1 MAVKIWTSLSPAVQL
16 NTQNNQGTNRGLL
29 QHLNTW
35 RRRNTANL
43 NMSSNNESDEN
54 NDNEIQEPEQQH
66 SDFYW
71 NTVPLGVYQKDL
83 EEAYNKTVYWRKNIF
98 TVPTGAAGDKFIDE
112 FSRLLN
118 LKQTTRH
125 SKIQR

>member
-29 QHLNTW
+29 QQLNTW

-98 TVPTGAAGDKFIDE
+98 TVPTGALNKKFIDE

-118 LKQTTRH
+118 L
-125 SKIQR
+125 

>member
-16 NTQNNQGTNRGLL
+16 NTQNNQGMNATFAEDVSVLTE

-54 NDNEIQEPEQQH
+54 SDNEIQEPEQQH

-71 NTVPLGVYQKDL
+71 NTVSLGVYQKDL

-98 TVPTGAAGDKFIDE
+98 TVPTGALNKKFIDE

-118 LKQTTRH
+118 L
-125 SKIQR
+125 

>member
-1 MAVKIWTSLSPAVQL
+1 MAVKIETSLSPALQL
-16 NTQNNQGTNRGLL
+16 NTQNNQGMNATFAEDVSVLTE

-54 NDNEIQEPEQQH
+54 SDNEIQEPEQQH

-98 TVPTGAAGDKFIDE
+98 TVPTGALNKKFIDE

-118 LKQTTRH
+118 L
-125 SKIQR
+125 

>member
-16 NTQNNQGTNRGLL
+16 NTQNNQGMNATFAEDVSVLTE

-54 NDNEIQEPEQQH
+54 NDN
-66 SDFYW
+66 
-71 NTVPLGVYQKDL
+71 
-83 EEAYNKTVYWRKNIF
+83 
-98 TVPTGAAGDKFIDE
+98 
-112 FSRLLN
+112 
-118 LKQTTRH
+118 
-125 SKIQR
+125 KI